1 MENGVNLPQPD
12 TPKGKQMKQDF
23 AKLEDDAIDGR
34 PHYDNFPPAEYKYF
48 SKLAKLGYNNRHKG
62 WTAET
67 CELKQEEY
75 RKQYHE
81 EKKKQ
86 NEYAD
91 LSKRILNNLLAAS
104 ELVRK
109 LYKTDDVMLTAL
121 QIVELL
127 TNETGLT
134 NRIEKKLNNTT

>member
-34 PHYDNFPPAEYKYF
+34 LNYDNFPPAEYKYF

-75 RKQYHE
+75 RKQ
-81 EKKKQ
+81 
-86 NEYAD
+86 
-91 LSKRILNNLLAAS
+91 
-104 ELVRK
+104 
-109 LYKTDDVMLTAL
+109 
-121 QIVELL
+121 
-127 TNETGLT
+127 
-134 NRIEKKLNNTT
+134 